1 MLTMTGEQRN
11 RLVRLPEVKDR
22 TGLSRTSIY
31 RKMDAGEFPVAI
43 KLSKNAVAWR
53 ETELERW
60 IAAPTEWKAAA

>member
-1 MLTMTGEQRN
+1 MSMTGEQRN

-22 TGLSRTSIY
+22 TGLWRTSIY
-31 RKMDAGEFPVAI
+31 RKMDAGEFPSAI

-60 IAAPTEWKAAA
+60 IAAPMEWKAAA

>member
-1 MLTMTGEQRN
+1 MMDQTRS

-31 RKMDAGEFPVAI
+31 RKMDAGEFPLAV
-43 KLSKNAVAWR
+43 KLSTHAVAWR

-60 IAAPTEWKAAA
+60 IAAPTQWQAAA

>member
-1 MLTMTGEQRN
+1 MSMTGEQRN

-31 RKMDAGEFPVAI
+31 RKMDAGEFPPAI

-60 IAAPTEWKAAA
+60 IAAPMEWKAAA

>member
-1 MLTMTGEQRN
+1 MMDQTRS

-31 RKMDAGEFPVAI
+31 RKMDAGEFPLAV
-43 KLSKNAVAWR
+43 KLSANAVAWR

-60 IAAPTEWKAAA
+60 IAAPTEWQAAA

>member
-1 MLTMTGEQRN
+1 MTGEQRN

-31 RKMDAGEFPVAI
+31 RKMDAGEFPLAI
-43 KLSKNAVAWR
+43 KLSTNAVAWR

-60 IAAPTEWKAAA
+60 IAAPTAWRAAA

>member
-1 MLTMTGEQRN
+1 MSMTGEQRN

-31 RKMDAGEFPVAI
+31 RKMDAGEFPSAI

-60 IAAPTEWKAAA
+60 IAAPMEWKAAA

>member
-1 MLTMTGEQRN
+1 MSMTGEQRN

-31 RKMDAGEFPVAI
+31 RKMDAGEFPLAI
-43 KLSKNAVAWR
+43 KLSTNAVAWR

-60 IAAPTEWKAAA
+60 IAAPMEWKAAA

>member
-1 MLTMTGEQRN
+1 MMDQNRS

-31 RKMDAGEFPVAI
+31 RKMEAGEFPLAV
-43 KLSKNAVAWR
+43 KLSTNAVAWR

-60 IAAPTEWKAAA
+60 IAAPTQWQAAA

>member
-1 MLTMTGEQRN
+1 MNETRS

-31 RKMDAGEFPVAI
+31 RKMDAGEFPLAV
-43 KLSKNAVAWR
+43 KLSANAVAWR

-60 IAAPTEWKAAA
+60 IAAPTQWQAAA

>member
-1 MLTMTGEQRN
+1 MSMTGEQRN

-31 RKMDAGEFPVAI
+31 RKMDAGEFPSAI

-60 IAAPTEWKAAA
+60 IAAPMEWKPAA

>member
-1 MLTMTGEQRN
+1 MTGEQRN

-31 RKMDAGEFPVAI
+31 RKMEAGEFPQAI
-43 KLSKNAVAWR
+43 KLSTNAVAWR

-60 IAAPTEWKAAA
+60 IAAPMEWRAAA

>member
-1 MLTMTGEQRN
+1 MMPGEQRS

-22 TGLSRTSIY
+22 TGLSGTSIY

-43 KLSKNAVAWR
+43 KLSANAVAWR

-60 IAAPTEWKAAA
+60 IAAPTEWVAAA

>member
-60 IAAPTEWKAAA
+60 IAAPMEWKAAA

>member
-1 MLTMTGEQRN
+1 MMDQTRS

-31 RKMDAGEFPVAI
+31 RKMDAGEFPLAV
-43 KLSKNAVAWR
+43 KLSTNAVAWR

-60 IAAPTEWKAAA
+60 IAAPTEWQAAA

>member
-1 MLTMTGEQRN
+1 MKETRS

-31 RKMDAGEFPVAI
+31 RKMDAGEFPLAV
-43 KLSKNAVAWR
+43 KLSANAVAWR

-60 IAAPTEWKAAA
+60 IAAPLEWQAAA

>member
-1 MLTMTGEQRN
+1 MMDQTRS

-31 RKMDAGEFPVAI
+31 RKMDAGEFPLAV
-43 KLSKNAVAWR
+43 KLSTNAVAWR

-60 IAAPTEWKAAA
+60 IAAPTQWQAAA

>member
-1 MLTMTGEQRN
+1 MSMTGEQRN

-31 RKMDAGEFPVAI
+31 RKMDAGEFPSAI

-60 IAAPTEWKAAA
+60 IAAPMEWKAAAA